1 MPGCAVLDAH
11 NSIGMV
17 SGYRGMKLAMEK
29 ARKTGIGYVCVRNSC
44 HFGAGVFT
52 LIWQHEKGC
61 LALP

>member
-29 ARKTGIGYVCVRNSC
+29 RVKPVSATSVCATV
-44 HFGAGVFT
+44 AILVQGVFT